1 MPPAKKSYNQDLVQ
15 NYLDMLDADSN
26 SKDMVVTALHN
37 LVQMLDYSITVIMGS
52 TRKFIQACQVL
63 ELVDLSY
70 DAQDSQK
77 KFINEVIQK
86 MNSERAYDALIG
98 DIIDKVIFSY
108 KFHHPNIREVL
119 EFFIDSV
126 IENGRKYLKVDQF
139 IGYTKWS
146 VTPIKELAMKAL
158 GYISENKGVSALK
171 DTKIDIRFHTY
182 IPYLIEW
189 WRGSSA
195 SKAFKN
201 YSLQV
206 LANLADRD
214 YLRPHIMYND
224 GIKVIIE
231 ALRDYDNLVGRRIA
245 GRAIVNVTKSDD
257 EVRIKLIEELRGEIK
272 LTWLDDI
279 DPVVAHHIRK
289 LLKSAEF

>member
-1 MPPAKKSYNQDLVQ
+1 MYKITYFSDGKHPLDEMPPAKKSYNQDLVQ

-77 KFINEVIQK
+77 KFINEIIQK

-139 IGYTKWS
+139 IGYTK
-146 VTPIKELAMKAL
+146 
-158 GYISENKGVSALK
+158 
-171 DTKIDIRFHTY
+171 
-182 IPYLIEW
+182 
-189 WRGSSA
+189 
-195 SKAFKN
+195 
-201 YSLQV
+201 
-206 LANLADRD
+206 
-214 YLRPHIMYND
+214 
-224 GIKVIIE
+224 
-231 ALRDYDNLVGRRIA
+231 
-245 GRAIVNVTKSDD
+245 
-257 EVRIKLIEELRGEIK
+257 
-272 LTWLDDI
+272 
-279 DPVVAHHIRK
+279 
-289 LLKSAEF
+289 